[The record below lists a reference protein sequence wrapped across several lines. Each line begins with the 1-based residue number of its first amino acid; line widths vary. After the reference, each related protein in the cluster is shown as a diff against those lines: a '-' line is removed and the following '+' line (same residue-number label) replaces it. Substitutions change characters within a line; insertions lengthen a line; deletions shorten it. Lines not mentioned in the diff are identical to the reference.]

1 MIFSFTLE
9 FRSAFFIYIQTRTR
23 QTYETSEICI
33 PKKLQTP
40 EPVSEKKY
48 QGLIDLWEKLVI
60 PRQYHVYYAAL
71 HHGKVI
77 PEEHDYQE
85 SEDEM

>member
-1 MIFSFTLE
+1 MKHQKFVFRRSFRLPNQ
-9 FRSAFFIYIQTRTR
+9 FQ
-23 QTYETSEICI
+23 
-33 PKKLQTP
+33 KKI
-40 EPVSEKKY
+40 Y
-48 QGLIDLWEKLVI
+48 QGLIDLCEKLVI
-60 PRQYHVYYAAL
+60 PRQYHVYYVAL